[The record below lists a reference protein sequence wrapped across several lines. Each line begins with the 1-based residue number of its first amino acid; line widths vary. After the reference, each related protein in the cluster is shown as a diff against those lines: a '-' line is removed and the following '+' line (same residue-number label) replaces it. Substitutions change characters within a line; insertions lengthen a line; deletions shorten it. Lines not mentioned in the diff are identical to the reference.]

1 MSEKM
6 REFTCIS
13 CPLGCQLTVTVDE
26 GRVTK
31 VEGSTCRRGERY
43 AEQEALHPVR
53 MVTSLVDVAGC
64 DMPVSCKTCEAIS
77 KGTIDDC
84 LRTLRGIELQPPVH
98 RGDVIVKDICGTGV
112 DVIATKDAIV

>member
-1 MSEKM
+1 MPEDM

-13 CPLGCQLTVTVDE
+13 CPMGCQLTVTVDE
-26 GRVTK
+26 GQVTK

-64 DMPVSCKTCEAIS
+64 AMPVSCKTSEAIP
-77 KGTIDDC
+77 KGLIDEC
-84 LRTLRGIELQPPVH
+84 LSILRTIELKPPVH
-98 RGDVIVKDICGTGV
+98 LGDVIVADVCGTGV
-112 DVIATKDAIV
+112 DVIATKESLV